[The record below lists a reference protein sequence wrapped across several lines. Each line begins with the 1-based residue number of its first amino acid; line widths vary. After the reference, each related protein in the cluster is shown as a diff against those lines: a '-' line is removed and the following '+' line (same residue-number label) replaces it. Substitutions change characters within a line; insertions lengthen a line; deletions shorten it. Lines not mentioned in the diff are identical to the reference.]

1 MDNSN
6 IPTMDP
12 SLYSNSS
19 KKISPT
25 ILSLTIILLILQLI
39 AVIFPFI
46 VQKRNIRK
54 QDNIKPS
61 LIFYLIC
68 SIIEL
73 CIIITLIVFNR
84 TSTSLNINEIK
95 LIFYSILSYIVLQT
109 INLFSNVRHDLNQKL
124 ENYNDSRKSNNRVG
138 STHNNIDY
146 NHHMNNHKKGFNLYT
161 SIYIIRMVGT
171 FLSVHIFSRILFNN
185 KFDLENNTL
194 KIILDILIPF
204 SILFLFRLIE
214 RLIFFKKS
222 KEPIDKKFWK
232 QLFLG
237 NWNHNKIKIHQ
248 YTPMKGNG
256 NSNKQSKNQILPRNS
271 QYKPIHNY
279 SPLTRRNQN
288 NSNLNNNSNLISNS
302 KNNQF
307 SFQN

>member
-1 MDNSN
+1 MDNNN
-6 IPTMDP
+6 IPTIKP
-12 SLYSNSS
+12 SSDTNE
-19 KKISPT
+19 KISPV
-25 ILSLTIILLILQLI
+25 IYSLTIILLFLQLV

-54 QDNIKPS
+54 QVNIKPS

-68 SIIEL
+68 SITEL
-73 CIIITLIVFNR
+73 CIIITLIVLNR
-84 TSTSLNINEIK
+84 TSTSLNNKEIN

-109 INLFSNVRHDLNQKL
+109 INLFSNIKHDINQKL
-124 ENYNDSRKSNNRVG
+124 ENFDKSKEFNVVSIGKSHMNYTDS
-138 STHNNIDY
+138 
-146 NHHMNNHKKGFNLYT
+146 MNNHKKGFNLFT

-171 FLSVHIFSRILFNN
+171 FLSVHIFSRILFHN

-204 SILFLFRLIE
+204 SILFLFRFIE

-248 YTPMKGNG
+248 FK
-256 NSNKQSKNQILPRNS
+256 
-271 QYKPIHNY
+271 
-279 SPLTRRNQN
+279 
-288 NSNLNNNSNLISNS
+288 
-302 KNNQF
+302 
-307 SFQN
+307 

>member
-6 IPTMDP
+6 IPTIDP
-12 SLYSNSS
+12 SLYSNSNE
-19 KKISPT
+19 KISPT

-46 VQKRNIRK
+46 VQKRNIKK
-54 QDNIKPS
+54 QENIKPS
-61 LIFYLIC
+61 LRFYLTC

-73 CIIITLIVFNR
+73 GIIITLIVFNR

-124 ENYNDSRKSNNRVG
+124 ENYNESRNLNNRIG
-138 STHNNIDY
+138 GTHNNIDY
-146 NHHMNNHKKGFNLYT
+146 NHHMNNHKEGFNLFT

-171 FLSVHIFSRILFNN
+171 FLSVHIFSRILFHN

-204 SILFLFRLIE
+204 SILFLFRFIE
-214 RLIFFKKS
+214 RLVFFKKS

-248 YTPMKGNG
+248 YTPMKGNK
-256 NSNKQSKNQILPRNS
+256 NSNKQSNKKIKSENG
-271 QYKPIHNY
+271 QYEPIHNY
-279 SPLTRRNQN
+279 SLHTRRKQTNSYSN
-288 NSNLNNNSNLISNS
+288 NNVKLNNNSSNQ
-302 KNNQF
+302 QF
-307 SFQN
+307 S